1 MYWENEMSFAFL
13 SVLLPNTTKAV
24 KMNKFKVSKNKLIL
38 KNVFCVRLST
48 TERDAKRHQ
57 EQYKLATQKPIT

>member
-1 MYWENEMSFAFL
+1 MYWENEMPFVFL

-38 KNVFCVRLST
+38 KNVFCVRLSFS
-48 TERDAKRHQ
+48 ERDTKRHQ
-57 EQYKLATQKPIT
+57 EQFKLATQKPIA

>member
-38 KNVFCVRLST
+38 KNVFCARLSIT
-48 TERDAKRHQ
+48 KKR
-57 EQYKLATQKPIT
+57 Y

>member
-1 MYWENEMSFAFL
+1 MYWENEMPFVFL

-38 KNVFCVRLST
+38 KNVFCARLVSSLK
-48 TERDAKRHQ
+48 EILKRH
-57 EQYKLATQKPIT
+57 